1 MEITRVEKT
10 GVTKIT
16 ESIRLKYAIV
26 SLGGNVDQVSAMI
39 HKDENIVGYFN
50 AGKSGVVGFSLQEGS
65 GLTPEEVKDVFDH
78 AIDDVQLLQN
88 ETDAQ
93 LPEA

>member
-39 HKDENIVGYFN
+39 YNDENIAGYFN
-50 AGKSGVVGFSLQEGS
+50 SGKSGIVGFSLQENN
-65 GLTPEEVKDVFDH
+65 GLTPEEVKEVFNR

-88 ETDAQ
+88 ESDAQ